1 MPLEHGLAQ
10 RYRPRDP
17 TRGLLFRVVKRNLD
31 PFLEAS
37 EGRLPRHVE
46 RAFRKFLDCGVL
58 DKGFAR
64 AHCDTC
70 NLDMLVPFS

>member
-1 MPLEHGLAQ
+1 MVQ
-10 RYRPRDP
+10 
-17 TRGLLFRVVKRNLD
+17 RNLD